1 MVARGAD
8 LQVSAAVPVLLES
21 TRLRGPAV
29 QARALDG
36 RVVPRVPRSQ
46 GAGCAA
52 ARALR
57 WRADPARG
65 SGGTGGRSA
74 RARALYVAHHIRL
87 SAHQRALGGSEGGW
101 PRPRADQPSGA
112 DAELS
117 DAVAGTT
124 SYRDKIAAY

>member
-21 TRLRGPAV
+21 ARLRGPAV

-36 RVVPRVPRSQ
+36 RVVPGVPRSQ

-74 RARALYVAHHIRL
+74 RAGALYVAPHIDRKSTRL
-87 SAHQRALGGSEGGW
+87 NSSH
-101 PRPRADQPSGA
+101 PSI
-112 DAELS
+112 S
-117 DAVAGTT
+117 YAVFCLKVKMG
-124 SYRDKIAAY
+124 I

>member
-65 SGGTGGRSA
+65 SGDTGERSA

-87 SAHQRALGGSEGGW
+87 SAHQDRKSTRLNS
-101 PRPRADQPSGA
+101 SH
-112 DAELS
+112 
-117 DAVAGTT
+117 
-124 SYRDKIAAY
+124 